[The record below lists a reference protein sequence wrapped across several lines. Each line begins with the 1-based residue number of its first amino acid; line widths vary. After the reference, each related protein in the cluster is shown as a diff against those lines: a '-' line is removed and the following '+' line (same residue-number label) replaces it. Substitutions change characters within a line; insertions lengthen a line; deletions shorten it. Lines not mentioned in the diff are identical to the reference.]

1 MADVTEI
8 SEYDDFADGWMED
21 TGEIETRLLWHLL
34 RQLEQGEVLFRLS
47 DSYTDL
53 GGDSNTF
60 IGLVD
65 DETEDGIRFTD
76 VTPALKIAEHAY
88 HIHTLGTEATQ
99 LDRAGWIDERLGEH
113 RAVFEDRPTLGDQWV
128 PKSEINRI
136 VKLQS

>member
-1 MADVTEI
+1 MVDVTEI
-8 SEYDDFADGWMED
+8 SEFDDFADGREED
-21 TGEIETRLLWHLL
+21 TDEIETRLLWHLL
-34 RQLEQGEVLFRLS
+34 GQLDPCEVLFRLS

-60 IGLVD
+60 IGVVD
-65 DETEDGIRFTD
+65 DETEDSIRFTE

-99 LDRAGWIDERLGEH
+99 LDRAGWIDKRLGEH
-113 RAVFEDRPTLGDQWV
+113 RAVFEDRPTLKDQWV

-136 VKLQS
+136 